1 MQLEN
6 SLYIVSYL
14 LNMEVTEVRIF
25 NIRLLKIWDLSLY
38 DE

>member
-6 SLYIVSYL
+6 SLYVVSYL
-14 LNMEVTEVRIF
+14 LNMEVIEVRIF